1 MKKKMIFLLFLF
13 ICLPRTLIF
22 LSFPP
27 FFVADGITKSFLGYF
42 AVRQREMG
50 RKSKRR
56 ERRKRKKRRRKKS
69 RRRKKGKEKRGGR
82 RGRKGE

>member
-50 RKSKRR
+50 RKSKSK
-56 ERRKRKKRRRKKS
+56 RRKRKSNRRRK
-69 RRRKKGKEKRGGR
+69 RRKKGKEKRGGR
-82 RGRKGE
+82 GERKGE